1 MAHQPPIPPEQL
13 SDKVFGEHSAPDR
26 KAEVKRNPAAG
37 AHDVNTKE
45 QGDAGNLR
53 QNVSTVRPHGDR

>member
-13 SDKVFGEHSAPDR
+13 SDKVYGEHSPPDR
-26 KAEVKRNPAAG
+26 KPEVKVDPAHG
-37 AHDVNTKE
+37 TKNLNTDE
-45 QGDAGNLR
+45 QGAAGNLH

>member
-26 KAEVKRNPAAG
+26 KPEVKQNPADSAR
-37 AHDVNTKE
+37 DVNTHE
-45 QGDAGNLR
+45 QGQPGNLH
-53 QNVSTVRPHGDR
+53 QNIRRDHGDR